1 VITTAGLH
9 PFKPRGSGRQAHR
22 YRGGCGNL
30 EVMSTWFR
38 KRLIVRFQTTLFS
51 FERPR
56 SLLTRLFQF
65 VEHGSA
71 RTLKSA

>member
-1 VITTAGLH
+1 MTNTAGLH
-9 PFKPRGSGRQAHR
+9 PSRDEMLESAGMRKPGS
-22 YRGGCGNL
+22 
-30 EVMSTWFR
+30 MSTWFR
-38 KRLIVRFQTTLFS
+38 KRLIVRFLTTLFS

-56 SLLTRLFQF
+56 SVMTRLFQS

>member
-1 VITTAGLH
+1 MR
-9 PFKPRGSGRQAHR
+9 KPGSYVDLA
-22 YRGGCGNL
+22 L
-30 EVMSTWFR
+30 
-38 KRLIVRFQTTLFS
+38 KRLIVRFKTTLFS

-56 SLLTRLFQF
+56 LLQDAVLY